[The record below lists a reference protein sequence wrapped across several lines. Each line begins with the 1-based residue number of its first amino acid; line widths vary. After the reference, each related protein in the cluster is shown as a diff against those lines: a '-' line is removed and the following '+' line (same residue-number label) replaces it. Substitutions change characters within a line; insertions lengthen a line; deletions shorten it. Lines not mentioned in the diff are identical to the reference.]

1 MATSGH
7 GSSSSSTPRDA
18 SASASSDVTD
28 TNLKECEA
36 YVAKHKIHQLLKDC
50 IVQLC
55 LSRPDNPTAFL
66 REHFDKLEREQR
78 RKQSV
83 RNANRNGALDAME
96 VRGADSV
103 WHGSGQGR
111 I

>member
-18 SASASSDVTD
+18 SAAASFGHSEPSV
-28 TNLKECEA
+28 KECEA
-36 YVAKHKIHQLLKDC
+36 YVAKHEIHRVLKDC

-55 LSRPDNPTAFL
+55 MTRPDNPIVFL

-78 RKQSV
+78 R
-83 RNANRNGALDAME
+83 NARAAQNGLDAME
-96 VRGADSV
+96 VGLLMLL
-103 WHGSGQGR
+103 
-111 I
+111 IE